1 MTMRRLFSIPD
12 PMLSF
17 QQYVRYYHMD
27 IHDLSDDELQTEL
40 WSLRPLLYW
49 LPHEKRW
56 IKDRVRELEREYSR
70 RHYAQKPQP
79 IKTAV
84 EPQNKI
90 LRKVD
95 L

>member
-1 MTMRRLFSIPD
+1 
-12 PMLSF
+12 
-17 QQYVRYYHMD
+17 MD
-27 IHDLSDDELQTEL
+27 IPDLSDDELQIEL

-49 LPHEKRW
+49 LPQEKRW
-56 IKDRVRELEREYSR
+56 IKDRVRELEKEYGR
-70 RHYAQKPQP
+70 RHYAQKPHP